1 MNESFIE
8 FLKNSPTPYHVCENI
23 QSVLEECGFVKLSE
37 GEDWNVNEGGKY
49 FVVRGS
55 GLVAFTV
62 GSLDDFSF
70 KIAAAHT
77 DSCAL
82 KIKENPL
89 VKSEYCALLNVETY
103 GGGAWHTFLDR
114 PLQIAGRVIKRQGSV
129 LKEETVTSSFLVQI
143 PSLAIHQNRTVND
156 GLAINAQTDLKPMIS
171 LNENGIV
178 MEDVL
183 KKLTDGSVVSY
194 DLFLVNADLPHSF
207 GLHNE
212 FLSSPRLDDL
222 ASVYAG
228 IQALLAAPENGGI
241 NVFAAFN
248 SEEIGSVTPDG
259 ADGDFLENTLRRITY
274 ALRFD
279 DNEYYKALSSSFLL
293 SVDNAHA
300 THPNHP
306 EKTDPTNRPTLGGG
320 IAVKSHASGAYITD
334 ALSSAI
340 VKTLFDNAEVIYQA
354 FFNRSD
360 VRSGSTLG
368 VSFRRHLSLS
378 GADIGIT
385 QLSMHSANETI
396 AWSDLDELTKGLT
409 AYYASTLHIANGSV
423 TIE

>member
-8 FLKNSPTPYHVCENI
+8 FLKNSPTPYHVRENV
-23 QSVLEECGFVKLSE
+23 QAFLNENGFVELLE
-37 GEDWNVNEGGKY
+37 GEDWSVNEGGKY
-49 FVVRGS
+49 FVVRGC
-55 GLVAFTV
+55 GVVAFSV

-89 VKSEYCALLNVETY
+89 IKSEYCALLNVETY

-129 LKEETVTSSFLVQI
+129 LKEEIITSPFFLQI

-171 LNENGIV
+171 LNDNGIA
-178 MEDVL
+178 MDDVL
-183 KKLTDGSVVSY
+183 KKMTDGNVISY
-194 DLFLVNADLPHSF
+194 DLFLVNADMPHSF
-207 GLHNE
+207 GLQNE

-222 ASVYAG
+222 ASVYTG
-228 IQALLAAPENGGI
+228 LQALLAAPESGGI
-241 NVFAAFN
+241 NVFVAYN
-248 SEEIGSVTPDG
+248 SEEIGNATPDG

-279 DNEYYKALSSSFLL
+279 DNEFYKALSSSFLL

-306 EKTDPTNRPTLGGG
+306 EKTDPTNRCALGSG
-320 IAVKSHASGAYITD
+320 IAIKSHASGAYITD
-334 ALSSAI
+334 ALSFAV
-340 VKTLFDNAEVIYQA
+340 VKTLFDNAEVKYQT

-396 AWSDLDELTKGLT
+396 AWSDLEELTKGLT
-409 AYYASTLHIANGSV
+409 AYYASTLRIANGNV